1 MPYYLIQKNVKGWDW
16 WGGCNKWNQS
26 ESKRSSPHRK
36 INVKWITW
44 IRQSS
49 FFKIIVNCRYEKII
63 IMKKLIYFFLVFGLF
78 ACSSDSADDDNN
90 NSSDNSLLVSK
101 IIMEYPSF
109 NDYEEMT

>member
-1 MPYYLIQKNVKGWDW
+1 
-16 WGGCNKWNQS
+16 
-26 ESKRSSPHRK
+26 
-36 INVKWITW
+36 
-44 IRQSS
+44 
-49 FFKIIVNCRYEKII
+49 
-63 IMKKLIYFFLVFGLF
+63 MKKLLYITLSLLIF